1 MMRDLM
7 LLVLWLLPASRA
19 KNRLLTMFG
28 HRVSPAASARSNL
41 VWKVR
46 SFEMAPHA
54 RINRWNLIKGIRSVR
69 LAPYATI
76 GRNNI
81 ISAHSSYSQLPGGA
95 HLHLGEHSYVTSR
108 HSIDCSGSLTL
119 GAYAALAGFGSQV
132 LTHSI
137 DLTRDAQ
144 TAYPV
149 TIGER
154 SFVGARCLLLGGA
167 RLPAR
172 SVLAAGSVLTDA
184 VRTQQ
189 GLWAG
194 VPAKYKSAVEGRW
207 FDRTVGETL
216 DLYVPESDHT
226 IEAGI

>member
-1 MMRDLM
+1 MMRHLI
-7 LLVLWLLPASRA
+7 LLALWLLPASRI
-19 KNRLLTMFG
+19 KNRLLTACG
-28 HRVSPAASARSNL
+28 HRIAREATARSNL

-54 RINRWNLIKGIRSVR
+54 RINRFNVIKGMREVLLFEHAS
-69 LAPYATI
+69 I

-81 ISAHSSYSQLPGGA
+81 ISAHAAYSRIPGSA
-95 HLHLGEHSYVTSR
+95 RLEIGEHGYVTSR
-108 HSIDCSGSLTL
+108 HGMDCSGSLIV
-119 GAYAALAGFGSQV
+119 GAFSAVAGFGSQV

-149 TIGER
+149 VIGER
-154 SFVGARCLLLGGA
+154 SFIGAKCLLLGGA
-167 RLPAR
+167 RLPSR

-184 VRTQQ
+184 ERSDQ

-194 VPAKYKSAVEGRW
+194 VPARFKTAVEGRW
-207 FDRTVGETL
+207 FDRTVGATR
-216 DLYVPESDHT
+216 DVYVPHEDRT
-226 IEAGI
+226 IPAGF